1 MLTPNCALCILDRRQ
16 INWKFPLYS
25 SYNYLRVELGT

>member
-1 MLTPNCALCILDRRQ
+1 MLTSNFVLCILDCRQ

-25 SYNYLRVELGT
+25 SKNYLRVELGT

>member
-1 MLTPNCALCILDRRQ
+1 MLTPNCVLCILDCRQ

-25 SYNYLRVELGT
+25 SYNYLPVELET